1 MHRKSDIY
9 RNKSAVYVCVCV
21 YVSLSV
27 KSRAS
32 CDPQNGEL
40 KGVHEEIHLAS
51 LTV

>member
-9 RNKSAVYVCVCV
+9 RNKSAVYVCV
-21 YVSLSV
+21 SLSV
-27 KSRAS
+27 KPRAS
-32 CDPQNGEL
+32 CDPQNVDEL